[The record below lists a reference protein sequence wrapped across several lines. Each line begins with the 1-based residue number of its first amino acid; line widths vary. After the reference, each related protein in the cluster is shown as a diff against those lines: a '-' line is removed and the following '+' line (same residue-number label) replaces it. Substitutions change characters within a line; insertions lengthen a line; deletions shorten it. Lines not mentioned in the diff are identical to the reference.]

1 MLEVGAFR
9 YSIRSRRERLQRHG
23 ITHVSN
29 ADAAEL
35 AVGGANQRD
44 IFPLRRPYIR
54 ICRTEEQNAIGA
66 DSCSQ
71 MRDATV
77 VAHKSDMFKDGS
89 EMGQRK
95 IFGKLHAGIFPNWLE
110 PVRFRLIRLPA
121 DDKNRSA
128 KI

>member
-1 MLEVGAFR
+1 MQV
-9 YSIRSRRERLQRHG
+9 SVRRPDYP
-23 ITHVSN
+23 N
-29 ADAAEL
+29 
-35 AVGGANQRD
+35 

-54 ICRTEEQNAIGA
+54 ICRTEEQNAIAA

-71 MRDATV
+71 MRDTTV
-77 VAHKSDMFKDGS
+77 VAHKSDVFKDGS

-95 IFGKLHAGIFPNWLE
+95 IFGKSHARIFPNCLE

-128 KI
+128 KIWRREQGIPENYPIFLWPVLFFAATAA